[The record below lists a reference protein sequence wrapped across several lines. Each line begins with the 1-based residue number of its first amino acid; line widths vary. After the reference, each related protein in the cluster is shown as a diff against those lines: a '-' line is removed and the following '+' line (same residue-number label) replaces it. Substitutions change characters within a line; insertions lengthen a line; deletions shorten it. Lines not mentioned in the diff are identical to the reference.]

1 MNPMNIF
8 THYGAEIT
16 AIAEKLARDGK
27 IPLDEIPPAYC
38 EPPRDSSHGELS
50 TNYALI
56 MARPAKMPPKELAE
70 ILAKAIGEIK
80 GIANVEV
87 AGAGFINMTLKPQ
100 KWQECISDILK
111 TKETKET
118 WGENNIGKGQ
128 SINVEYVSANPTG
141 PLHVAHARGGIVGDS
156 LANLLEKSGYK
167 VTREYYVNDAGR
179 QVDILARAVCTH
191 YLKLFGHKRLR
202 VESGGYTGEYVKD
215 IAKKLKNRHDD
226 EFYNVDRY
234 AIRDFVIEYIMR
246 SIVKH
251 FPKTATENVAQK
263 FVFDIEKRRISEDVD
278 LTRSAIT
285 FASEYLKRIF
295 KRFPEHNESD
305 INDIIQE
312 ILDDLELAIGN
323 RLRDEICHEHLS
335 KIRDFAIEDVM
346 QGIEKDL
353 ARLDIKIDRDRF
365 FSERKLVEG
374 GAVGKAV
381 EALKKKD
388 LIYRGKPEKPK
399 SDKAEDWES
408 RKQMLFKSTKFGDDV
423 DRTLQKSDG
432 SLTYFATDIAYHL
445 DKLEREGD
453 NTTLINIWGA
463 DHGGYVKR
471 LKAALEALTGRKD
484 SLNVQLV
491 QMVRLMD
498 KGKPI
503 KMSKRAG
510 NFIALSK
517 VLQNV
522 DPNIL
527 RFIMLTRRSDQ
538 PLDFDYAKVKEQSR
552 ENPVFY
558 VQYAYTRAWSVLSK
572 KRGEYPENLTELT
585 DESEIQLIR
594 HLASF
599 PREVEAAAKNFEP
612 HRIAFYLIELAGLFH
627 ALWNRLRFLGVE
639 ADLEDARLQLVEAT
653 AIVLQNGLGILGV
666 SAPKEM

>member
-1 MNPMNIF
+1 MNIF
-8 THYGAEIT
+8 SYYSAEIT

-50 TNYALI
+50 TNYALV

-70 ILAKAIGEIK
+70 ILAKAIGELD
-80 GIANVEV
+80 GINSVSV
-87 AGAGFINMTLKPQ
+87 AGAGFINMTLEPRM
-100 KWQECISDILK
+100 WQERITDILK
-111 TKETKET
+111 MGEK
-118 WGENNIGKGQ
+118 WGNNNIGKGET
-128 SINVEYVSANPTG
+128 INVEYVSANPTG

-167 VTREYYVNDAGR
+167 VTREYYVNDAGK
-179 QVDILARAVCTH
+179 QVDVLARSVYMR
-191 YLKLFGHKRLR
+191 YLQLLEYETAKVWKDEYPSDYVMKAAENLLDVRGRSILKRNAP
-202 VESGGYTGEYVKD
+202 EISAMFIKG
-215 IAKKLKNRHDD
+215 
-226 EFYNVDRY
+226 
-234 AIRDFVIEYIMR
+234 IMR
-246 SIVKH
+246 KAEKNLEQSITEN
-251 FPKTATENVAQK
+251 FPK
-263 FVFDIEKRRISEDVD
+263 D
-278 LTRSAIT
+278 LAPFFSAILREVEGELELSITKQLRDGISDEDLSEIRT
-285 FASEYLKRIF
+285 FAVA
-295 KRFPEHNESD
+295 D
-305 INDIIQE
+305 I
-312 ILDDLELAIGN
+312 
-323 RLRDEICHEHLS
+323 
-335 KIRDFAIEDVM
+335 M
-346 QGIEKDL
+346 QGIKEDLQRLNIRIDHFSSERELVEKGAVDE
-353 ARLDIKIDRDRF
+353 AIKIL
-365 FSERKLVEG
+365 E
-374 GAVGKAV
+374 
-381 EALKKKD
+381 KKD
-388 LIYRGKPEKPK
+388 LIYDGKPEKPK
-399 SDKAEDWES
+399 SDKAEDWEP
-408 RKQMLFKSTKFGDDV
+408 RKQVLFKSTKFGDDV
-423 DRTLQKSDG
+423 DRTLKKSDN

-445 DKLEREGD
+445 DKLERGSEV
-453 NTTLINIWGA
+453 LINIWGA

-491 QMVRLMD
+491 QLVKLMD
-498 KGKPI
+498 KGKPV

-510 NFIALSK
+510 DFITLSE

-538 PLDFDYAKVKEQSR
+538 PLDFDYAKVKEQTR

-558 VQYAYTRAWSVLSK
+558 VQYAYTRAYSVLSQ
-572 KRGEYPENLTELT
+572 KRGKDASNLTLLT

-639 ADLEDARLQLVEAT
+639 AELEDARLQLVEAT